1 MFTITRQDERAYNT
15 EYQGDEKQNQQHWK
29 KDLAHTVILL
39 ITIKN
44 TFYLLE
50 IYLM

>member
-29 KDLAHTVILL
+29 KDLSAYRNSVDY
-39 ITIKN
+39 N
-44 TFYLLE
+44 
-50 IYLM
+50 